1 MHHKLERRLLIYT
14 PLALLCCL
22 AGIWLGVAAAVW
34 SFVQVVLSS
43 SPIGLGHRRRISP
56 AVYPSSN
63 RRQDMGVF
71 SRMTDII
78 NSNINSMLDQAEDP
92 QKMIRLIIQEMEDT
106 LVEVRSSS
114 ARVLADRKAAARRL
128 EQINSEAAAWEDK
141 ARLAVSKG
149 REDLARAALQ
159 EKHAIEEEVAVVEAE
174 LQATDEHIAQLN
186 EEVGQLQQKLT
197 DARAKQKALLM
208 RSKTVESR
216 IKVKRQMQ
224 REKLDDAFQRFEHFE
239 RRMDNLEGQLEA
251 MDIGREVPPDLA
263 AEIDALQ
270 EDERIN
276 DELQR
281 LKSELGE
288 GDDVQ

>member
-1 MHHKLERRLLIYT
+1 
-14 PLALLCCL
+14 
-22 AGIWLGVAAAVW
+22 
-34 SFVQVVLSS
+34 
-43 SPIGLGHRRRISP
+43 
-56 AVYPSSN
+56 
-63 RRQDMGVF
+63 MGVF